1 ELKPRTL
8 SKIANSYLYKKDY
21 DKAFAYYD
29 STQRLYDKTNNQYGK
44 AEVSLGRGIVFLEQ
58 DMYDDAERYIE
69 ASLAIARQ
77 LNARVLEIE
86 RPRYL
91 HAIWEKRSN
100 FRKALQYS
108 TRYTAPAERL
118 FSEEVLH
125 KRLRDRN

>member
-1 ELKPRTL
+1 GELKPKTF

-21 DKAFAYYD
+21 EKAFAYYD
-29 STQRLYDKTNNQYGK
+29 STQRLYEKTNNQYGK

-86 RPRYL
+86 CNRYL
-91 HAIWEKRSN
+91 HR
-100 FRKALQYS
+100 
-108 TRYTAPAERL
+108 
-118 FSEEVLH
+118 SEEHTSELQSRENLVCRLLLAKKSYTKS
-125 KRLRDRN
+125 KR